1 MVLDSCIDSVAG
13 NSSQQLNRV
22 TVAVK
27 FLSFS
32 KVRSQFRVIHKN
44 KYHYGLG

>member
-13 NSSQQLNRV
+13 KSSQQLNRV

-27 FLSFS
+27 SWSSS
-32 KVRSQFRVIHKN
+32 KVRSQFRLIHKN
-44 KYHYGLG
+44 KYHYGFG